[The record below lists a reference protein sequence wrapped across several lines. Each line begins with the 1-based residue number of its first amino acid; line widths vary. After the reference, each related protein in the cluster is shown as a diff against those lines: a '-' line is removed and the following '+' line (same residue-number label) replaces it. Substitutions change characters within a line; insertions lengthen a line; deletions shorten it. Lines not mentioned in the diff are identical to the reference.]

1 MSYTTKT
8 DFWGNTTYYDE
19 KGKLIGKEDSTW
31 LGGKVIKDEYGNV
44 VGKPVKDIWGR
55 ETIELEHSSF
65 FFGTSKKTIL
75 KDGELEDW
83 EMCES
88 CGEYIDGD
96 EKLLNQVRNII
107 MQKPKGHSFENKNNI
122 HGLNRTGG

>member
-31 LGGKVIKDEYGNV
+31 LGDKVIKDEYGNV

-55 ETIELEHSSF
+55 ETIELEHSSL
-65 FFGTSKKTIL
+65 FFGTSKKIIL

-83 EMCES
+83 EMCEN
-88 CGEYIDGD
+88 CGDYIDGEDDTYCD
-96 EKLLNQVRNII
+96 ECL
-107 MQKPKGHSFENKNNI
+107 HD
-122 HGLNRTGG
+122 H